1 MVPARHAIHAVRP
14 VDAAIVPARQDVHCE
29 RPVDAA
35 IVPARQAVHV
45 TAVAPPVE
53 KLPIW
58 QAPVTADNP
67 AVAQ

>member
-1 MVPARHAIHAVRP
+1 MVPAGHAIHAVRP
-14 VDAAIVPARQDVHCE
+14 VAAAIVPVRQDVHCE

-45 TAVAPPVE
+45 TAVAPPAE

-58 QAPVTADNP
+58 QGPVKADNP
-67 AVAQ
+67 AVPQ